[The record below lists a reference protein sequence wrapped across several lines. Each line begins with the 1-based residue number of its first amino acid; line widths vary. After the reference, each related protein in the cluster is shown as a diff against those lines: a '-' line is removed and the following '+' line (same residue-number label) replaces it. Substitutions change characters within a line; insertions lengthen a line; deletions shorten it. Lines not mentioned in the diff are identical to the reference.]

1 MKDSNQRKIS
11 GFTNQRSSHSVS
23 YPSSSRKV
31 AVRDIKET
39 RTLYPAYQPCGV
51 TERAARGF
59 TLIELLVVVLIIG
72 ILSAV
77 ALPQYQKAVE
87 KAHFAEAVMAV
98 QKVAQ
103 ANQVYK
109 MANGSFTNDIT
120 KLDIDYPGELGDYC
134 GITSVGLKYYE
145 LAASNC
151 FGDQYLISLAIHHGG
166 GKIYYSIGLATNL
179 ARFCNLYEAAT
190 DYQRKL
196 CLEWAAGN

>member
-1 MKDSNQRKIS
+1 MKK
-11 GFTNQRSSHSVS
+11 
-23 YPSSSRKV
+23 
-31 AVRDIKET
+31 
-39 RTLYPAYQPCGV
+39 
-51 TERAARGF
+51 GF

-77 ALPQYQKAVE
+77 ALPQYEKSVE
-87 KAHFAEAVMAV
+87 KARFAEAVMAV

-145 LAASNC
+145 LTASNC
-151 FGDQYLISLAIHHGG
+151 SGDQYLISLAIRKG
-166 GKIYYSIGLATNL
+166 GKIHYSIGLTTKFV
-179 ARFCNLYEAAT
+179 RSCNLYTDAT